1 MSLLDLDPKD
11 NKLDMDMINSIFQKW
26 LTSSHGNM
34 FRACGFHDGTFKVE
48 SLPRNF
54 LEWNLYRCTHLSN
67 RGDYCCVIAQDD
79 YMSDKYELYE
89 YFITFRIFGQPTKF
103 KVKHLLEWYD
113 QHNI

>member
-11 NKLDMDMINSIFQKW
+11 NKLDIDMINSIFQKW
-26 LTSSHGNM
+26 LTSSYGSM
-34 FRACGFHDGTFKVE
+34 FRACGFHDETFKVK

-89 YFITFRIFGQPTKF
+89 YFVTFRVFGQPTKF

>member
-11 NKLDMDMINSIFQKW
+11 NKLDIDMINSIFQKW
-26 LTSSHGNM
+26 LTSSYGSM

-48 SLPRNF
+48 SLPLNF

-67 RGDYCCVIAQDD
+67 SGDYCCVIAQDD

-89 YFITFRIFGQPTKF
+89 YFVTFRVFGQPTKF